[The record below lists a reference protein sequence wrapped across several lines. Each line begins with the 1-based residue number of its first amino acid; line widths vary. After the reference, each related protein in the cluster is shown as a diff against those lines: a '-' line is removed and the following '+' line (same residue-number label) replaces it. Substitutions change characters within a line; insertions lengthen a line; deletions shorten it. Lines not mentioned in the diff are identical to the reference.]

1 MKFFKLLK
9 YEFLENIASVA
20 LINVALLALLYI
32 MRMCLN
38 GNLNNSHWIVGVI
51 IALAPVAILASSV
64 FLLNIIIKTLY
75 ARLFSQEGYLTL
87 SLPVSIDA
95 ILISKILTSML
106 WVLISV
112 FVVWLWFVS
121 VIDDRFHIM
130 YKFFRIIVENY
141 TFLDILRFI
150 VFALVFTLKPIVLV
164 LFILSIL
171 HIGKIT
177 KFRQIIG
184 IILFVVI
191 LLIEN
196 IFTGYLFIFVDDIFD
211 FSFNPIYP
219 LNQMQVDNVFLLIS
233 LYFII
238 SILPIFVYYCCSR
251 YLIKNK
257 LEI

>member
-1 MKFFKLLK
+1 
-9 YEFLENIASVA
+9 
-20 LINVALLALLYI
+20 
-32 MRMCLN
+32 
-38 GNLNNSHWIVGVI
+38 
-51 IALAPVAILASSV
+51 
-64 FLLNIIIKTLY
+64 
-75 ARLFSQEGYLTL
+75 
-87 SLPVSIDA
+87 
-95 ILISKILTSML
+95 ML

-196 IFTGYLFIFVDDIFD
+196 IFTSRFRFAEGGIF
-211 FSFNPIYP
+211 
-219 LNQMQVDNVFLLIS
+219 
-233 LYFII
+233 
-238 SILPIFVYYCCSR
+238 R
-251 YLIKNK
+251 EKG
-257 LEI
+257 